1 MASLERRA
9 AGEFNIS
16 ESHSTEELEAMTEE
30 ERTSLLLPIESLF
43 SELPRVTL
51 EPFYE
56 KLSRNGCEIYQKK
69 IKTSYPTDTKIR
81 MYGTNS
87 GFYALGQIFDY
98 EGGSAIKSI
107 KMFDV

>member
-16 ESHSTEELEAMTEE
+16 ESHSIEELEEMTEE
-30 ERTSLLLPIESLF
+30 ERYSLLLPTESLF
-43 SELPRVTL
+43 ASLPSVTL

-81 MYGTNS
+81 MYGKSS
-87 GFYALGQIFDY
+87 GFYALGQVFDY
-98 EGGSAIKSI
+98 EDGSAIKSI